1 MSFITIM
8 GFAAAV
14 LTTSSFVPQAIKTI
28 RTKDT
33 RSISFFMYL
42 LFSAGTLLWLLFGIF
57 SDNLPIIIANAITLV
72 FAVII
77 LSYKIIHLNR
87 KNNFSK

>member
-8 GFAAAV
+8 GFAAAA

-87 KNNFSK
+87 KNNISK

>member
-57 SDNLPIIIANAITLV
+57 SDNLPIIIANAITLI

>member
-57 SDNLPIIIANAITLV
+57 SDNLPIIIANAITLI

-87 KNNFSK
+87 KNNISK

>member
-1 MSFITIM
+1 MTLVTIL
-8 GFAAAV
+8 GFAAAA
-14 LTTSSFVPQAIKTI
+14 LTTGSFLPQAIKTI

-42 LFSAGTLLWLLFGIF
+42 LFSSGTFLWLLFGLL
-57 SDNLPIIIANAITLV
+57 SNNMPIVVANAITLV

-77 LSYKIIHLNR
+77 LIYKIRYR
-87 KNNFSK
+87 KANNSFLK